1 MSWLEI
7 LLFGFSLIIIVT
19 NYISKIKLTTMVNLL
34 SLTGFGLLMGHI
46 LFDVTNWQLYPL
58 YFFVAVSF
66 TVTIVGILMRKNDQ
80 IPHDNKKKITIIG
93 TGAIVIS
100 GILMLI
106 FPVYEI
112 PAPEG
117 DYAIGTVTFEL
128 TDPDRVEMYG
138 ELAEANDSLRR
149 IRVQVWYPSDDVSGH
164 ARVVW
169 LQDGIEL
176 PRSLA
181 KEMKLPFFA
190 LDHTEKILSNAYYE
204 APASKERDN
213 YPVIIMSHGWKGF
226 RNLHNDYAELLASNG
241 YIVIGIDHTH
251 GAQMTIFNDGYAAE
265 VDNSALP
272 DRDSTPDFLNY
283 ANRLVL
289 TYAGDISL
297 VLDSLESINSGN
309 YSKVMTG
316 SMNFEQIGLM
326 GHSTGGGADVAVAL
340 RDKRV
345 KALFA
350 MDAWVEPLGMDEM
363 TGGLSIPALFLRS
376 EQWEG
381 GLNDNYLNPLV
392 EASGDASL
400 IQIEDTTHIDFTMS
414 YMFSSLTGIIGFTG
428 ELGREESA
436 RIQHDYVL
444 EFFNQSLTKEN

>member
-1 MSWLEI
+1 MRANQPTLER
-7 LLFGFSLIIIVT
+7 T
-19 NYISKIKLTTMVNLL
+19 
-34 SLTGFGLLMGHI
+34 
-46 LFDVTNWQLYPL
+46 
-58 YFFVAVSF
+58 
-66 TVTIVGILMRKNDQ
+66 
-80 IPHDNKKKITIIG
+80 
-93 TGAIVIS
+93 
-100 GILMLI
+100 
-106 FPVYEI
+106 
-112 PAPEG
+112 
-117 DYAIGTVTFEL
+117 
-128 TDPDRVEMYG
+128 
-138 ELAEANDSLRR
+138 
-149 IRVQVWYPSDDVSGH
+149 
-164 ARVVW
+164 
-169 LQDGIEL
+169 QDGIKL

-190 LDHTEKILSNAYYE
+190 LDHTEEILSNAYLE
-204 APASKERDN
+204 APLSDDKDS
-213 YPVIIMSHGWKGF
+213 YPVVIMSHGWMGF
-226 RNLHNDYAELLASNG
+226 RNLHNDFAELLASNG
-241 YIVIGIDHTH
+241 YIVLGIDHTF

-297 VLDSLESINSGN
+297 VLDSMESINSGD
-309 YSKVMTG
+309 YSEIMTG
-316 SMNFEQIGLM
+316 SINFEQIGLM

-340 RDKRV
+340 RDERV

-392 EASGDASL
+392 DASGDASL
-400 IQIEDTTHIDFTMS
+400 IQIEGTTHIDFTMS
-414 YMFSSLTGIIGFTG
+414 SMFSSLTGIIGFTG
-428 ELGREESA
+428 ELSREESA

-444 EFFNQSLTKEN
+444 EFFNQSLK

>member
-1 MSWLEI
+1 M
-7 LLFGFSLIIIVT
+7 
-19 NYISKIKLTTMVNLL
+19 
-34 SLTGFGLLMGHI
+34 
-46 LFDVTNWQLYPL
+46 TNWQLYPL
-58 YFFVAVSF
+58 FSFFILSGLIVIIDILRNKNTRIMGRSKKRFAV
-66 TVTIVGILMRKNDQ
+66 L
-80 IPHDNKKKITIIG
+80 
-93 TGAIVIS
+93 GAIAIAIS
-100 GILMLI
+100 IVLKMA
-106 FPVYEI
+106 FPIYEI

-117 DYAIGTVTFEL
+117 EFFVGTVTFDMV
-128 TDPDRVEMYG
+128 DPNRNEMYG
-138 ELAEANDSLRR
+138 DKVNSTDSKRR

-164 ARVVW
+164 ERVAW
-169 LQDGIEL
+169 LQDGIKL

-181 KEMKLPFFA
+181 SEMRLPFFA
-190 LDHTEKILSNAYYE
+190 LDHTEKVLSNAYLE
-204 APASKERDN
+204 TPISENRDN
-213 YPVIIMSHGWKGF
+213 YPVIILSHGWKGF

-241 YIVIGIDHTH
+241 YIVIGIDHTY

-283 ANRLVL
+283 ANQLVL

-297 VLDSLESINSGN
+297 VLDSMESINSGN
-309 YSKVMTG
+309 YSEIMTG
-316 SMNFEQIGLM
+316 SMNFEQIGLI

-340 RDKRV
+340 RDERV

-381 GLNDNYLNPLV
+381 GLNDDYLKPLV
-392 EASGDASL
+392 EVSSDASL
-400 IQIEDTTHIDFTMS
+400 IQIEGTTHIDFTMS
-414 YMFSSLTGIIGFTG
+414 SMFSSLTGIIGFTG

-444 EFFNQSLTKEN
+444 EFFDQSLTMEN